1 MPRCGCAK
9 DPSGSG
15 TSPGENTKGG
25 KWSKLTDRKEPV
37 TSLVGVDEGKGLLY
51 FRATEGVLEQQVY
64 RMPVDGKAAP
74 VRLTELGYSNSAS
87 MDSKGQTLLIGR
99 SSDTQPPQSYLADTD
114 GKRLAWVEENALDA
128 DHPYTPFLAS
138 HVTPEYGTVKAQDGT
153 DLHWMMLKPEMEPG
167 KRYPVFFSHY
177 GGPGPQTVS
186 RGWTGALAQAVV
198 DRGYIWFQLDNRG
211 SANRGVAFE
220 QPIYRAMGGIEV
232 RDQKDGAEWLKTLDF
247 VDPDKIA
254 IYGWSYGGYMTLK
267 QLEADPGLY
276 AAGISGAPVTKWEL
290 YDTHYTERY
299 MGDPRKVPEAYDK
312 ASAIPD
318 ATDIADPLL
327 LVHGL
332 ADDNVVFENSSA
344 LIATLQEGNVPFE
357 MMLYP
362 GYTHRVSGENISPH
376 LWNTIFRFLESHG
389 VTPPE

>member
-1 MPRCGCAK
+1 M
-9 DPSGSG
+9 
-15 TSPGENTKGG
+15 TSQRIRIEVSNGIGE
-25 KWSKLTDRKEPV
+25 
-37 TSLVGVDEGKGLLY
+37 
-51 FRATEGVLEQQVY
+51 
-64 RMPVDGKAAP
+64 
-74 VRLTELGYSNSAS
+74 
-87 MDSKGQTLLIGR
+87 LILNKPER
-99 SSDTQPPQSYLADTD
+99 RNALSSDMWA
-114 GKRLAWVEENALDA
+114 AI
-128 DHPYTPFLAS
+128 
-138 HVTPEYGTVKAQDGT
+138 
-153 DLHWMMLKPEMEPG
+153 PG
-167 KRYPVFFSHY
+167 RV
-177 GGPGPQTVS
+177 
-186 RGWTGALAQAVV
+186 
-198 DRGYIWFQLDNRG
+198 
-211 SANRGVAFE
+211 
-220 QPIYRAMGGIEV
+220 
-232 RDQKDGAEWLKTLDF
+232 
-247 VDPDKIA
+247 
-254 IYGWSYGGYMTLK
+254 K